1 MSSQK
6 RELQRIK
13 KEKAIRK
20 AKAKKSLAGL
30 GIGLVVVALLVVVGY
45 VVYYKT
51 VVTTPAIKNYSKG
64 LNDDGT
70 ITGVTATDYVVLG
83 DLQEMEVQ
91 YSDYAPEAE
100 TIDTKIAALLQ
111 ERQEYYTDT
120 DVVVAMNDTILVRYV
135 GKVDGEEFEGG
146 NTGDGG
152 TIITVGQAGYID
164 GFEEQLVG
172 HNIGESFDIEVT
184 FPEDYSTTELAG
196 KDAVFSITLMGIYYT
211 PEFNDAFVET
221 YFSDIALTA
230 DAYRAYLEEQE
241 VNAALETYVQE
252 YSLEVCTVNAYPPKY
267 VEKVMGTLKYAD
279 IVEMEGWNQVC
290 EAYGIETYSTVYEYK
305 LSEELETSNSLETY
319 STVYDYKQLEMEYEA
334 SLRLRAE
341 EVVESNLI
349 IQAIYEDAGLTIT
362 SEHLDAT
369 MEEMGTTPENLEQM
383 IETYGEGYIYQ
394 RAMKVAVVEYL
405 VGNVTVNK

>member
-20 AKAKKSLAGL
+20 AKAKKGLIGL
-30 GIGLVVVALLVVVGY
+30 GIGLVVVALLAVVGY

-51 VVTTPAIKNYSKG
+51 VLTTPEIKDYSKG
-64 LNDDGT
+64 LKDDGK
-70 ITGVTATDYVVLG
+70 IVDVTATDYVYLG

-91 YSDYAPEAE
+91 YSDYVPEAE
-100 TIDTKIAALLQ
+100 TIDAKIATLLQ
-111 ERQEYYTDT
+111 ERQEYSTDT
-120 DVVVAMNDTILVRYV
+120 STVVALYDTIKLSYV
-135 GKVDGEEFEGG
+135 GKVDGVAFEGG
-146 NTGDGG
+146 NTGDSG
-152 TIITVGQAGYID
+152 TVITVGEAGYID
-164 GFEEQLVG
+164 DFEEQLVG

-184 FPEDYSTTELAG
+184 FPDDYGTEELAG
-196 KDAVFSITLMGIYYT
+196 KDAVFSITLMGIYHT
-211 PEFNDAFVET
+211 PEFNDAFVEK

-252 YSLEVCTVNAYPPKY
+252 YSLEVCTVDTYPPEY
-267 VEKVMGTLKYAD
+267 VEKVMGILKYAD
-279 IVEMEGWNQVC
+279 VTEMEGWNQAYA
-290 EAYGIETYSTVYEYK
+290 AYGLGTYSSVYEYK
-305 LSEELETSNSLETY
+305 QLES
-319 STVYDYKQLEMEYEA
+319 EMEYEA

-369 MEEMGTTPENLEQM
+369 MAEMGTTPENLEQM
-383 IETYGEGYIYQ
+383 IDAYGQGYIYQ

-405 VGNVTVNK
+405 MENVTVNK

>member
-13 KEKAIRK
+13 REKAIRK

-30 GIGLVVVALLVVVGY
+30 GIGLLVAALLVVIGCAI
-45 VVYYKT
+45 YYKT
-51 VVTTPAIKNYSKG
+51 VVTTPAIRNYSKG

-83 DLQEMEVQ
+83 DLQGMEVQ

-100 TIDTKIAALLQ
+100 TIDTKIATILQ
-111 ERQEYYTDT
+111 EKEEYITDT
-120 DVVVAMNDTILVRYV
+120 SIVVELYDTIKLSYV
-135 GKVDGEEFEGG
+135 GTVDGVAFEGG
-146 NTGDGG
+146 STGDVG
-152 TIITVGQAGYID
+152 TKITVGEAGYIE

-172 HNIGESFDIEVT
+172 HNIGESFDIDVT
-184 FPEDYSTTELAG
+184 FPEDYSTADLAG

-221 YFSDIALTA
+221 YFSDVALTA

-241 VNAALETYVQE
+241 VNAAVETYVQE
-252 YSLEVCTVNAYPPKY
+252 YSLEVCSVDGYPDAYVDKI
-267 VEKVMGTLKYAD
+267 MGILKYAD
-279 IVEMEGWNQVC
+279 VEEMKGWNQVY
-290 EAYGIETYSTVYEYK
+290 EVYGLGSYSSVYEYK
-305 LSEELETSNSLETY
+305 QMEN
-319 STVYDYKQLEMEYEA
+319 EMEYEA

-341 EVVESNLI
+341 EVAESNLI

-362 SEHLDAT
+362 SEHLDAV
-369 MEEMGTTPENLEQM
+369 MVEMGMSPEDLEQM
-383 IETYGEGYIYQ
+383 IKTYGQGYIYQ

>member
-13 KEKAIRK
+13 REKAIRK

-30 GIGLVVVALLVVVGY
+30 GIGLLVAALLVVIGCVI
-45 VVYYKT
+45 YYKT
-51 VVTTPAIKNYSKG
+51 VVTTPAIRNYSKG

-83 DLQEMEVQ
+83 DLQGMEVQ

-100 TIDTKIAALLQ
+100 TIDTKIATILQ
-111 ERQEYYTDT
+111 EKEEYITDT
-120 DVVVAMNDTILVRYV
+120 SIVVELYDTIKLSYV
-135 GKVDGEEFEGG
+135 GTVDGVAFEGG
-146 NTGDGG
+146 STGDVG
-152 TIITVGQAGYID
+152 TKITVGEAGYIE

-184 FPEDYSTTELAG
+184 FPEEYDSVDLAG

-221 YFSDIALTA
+221 YFSDVALTA
-230 DAYRAYLEEQE
+230 DAYRAYLEEKE
-241 VNAALETYVQE
+241 VNAAVETYVQE
-252 YSLEVCTVNAYPPKY
+252 YSLEVCSVDGYPDAYVDKI
-267 VEKVMGTLKYAD
+267 MGILKYAD
-279 IVEMEGWNQVC
+279 VEEMKGWNQVYS
-290 EAYGIETYSTVYEYK
+290 AYGLGSYSTVYEYK
-305 LSEELETSNSLETY
+305 QMEN
-319 STVYDYKQLEMEYEA
+319 EMEYEA

-341 EVVESNLI
+341 EVAESNLI

-362 SEHLDAT
+362 SEHLDAV
-369 MEEMGTTPENLEQM
+369 MVEMGATPESLEQM
-383 IETYGEGYIYQ
+383 IKTYGQGYIYQ

>member
-20 AKAKKSLAGL
+20 AKAKKSLIGL
-30 GIGLVVVALLVVVGY
+30 GIGLVVVALLAVVGY

-51 VVTTPAIKNYSKG
+51 VLTTPEIKDYSKG
-64 LNDDGT
+64 LKDDGK
-70 ITGVTATDYVVLG
+70 IVDVTATDYVYLG

-91 YSDYAPEAE
+91 YSDYVPEAE
-100 TIDTKIAALLQ
+100 TIDAKITTLLQ
-111 ERQEYYTDT
+111 ERQEYSTDT
-120 DVVVAMNDTILVRYV
+120 STVVALYDTIKLSYV
-135 GKVDGEEFEGG
+135 GKVDGVAFEGG
-146 NTGDGG
+146 STGDSG
-152 TIITVGQAGYID
+152 TVITVGEAGYID
-164 GFEEQLVG
+164 DFEEQLVG

-184 FPEDYSTTELAG
+184 FPDDYGTEELAG
-196 KDAVFSITLMGIYYT
+196 KDAVFSITLMGIYHT
-211 PEFNDAFVET
+211 PEFNDAFVEK

-252 YSLEVCTVNAYPPKY
+252 YSLEVCTVDTYPPEY
-267 VEKVMGTLKYAD
+267 VEKVMGILKYAD
-279 IVEMEGWNQVC
+279 VTEMEGWNQAYA
-290 EAYGIETYSTVYEYK
+290 AYGLGTYSSVYEYK
-305 LSEELETSNSLETY
+305 QLES
-319 STVYDYKQLEMEYEA
+319 EMEYEA

-369 MEEMGTTPENLEQM
+369 MAEMGTTPENLEQM
-383 IETYGEGYIYQ
+383 IDAYGQGYIYQ

-405 VGNVTVNK
+405 MENVTVNK

>member
-13 KEKAIRK
+13 REKAIRK

-30 GIGLVVVALLVVVGY
+30 GIGLLVAALLVVIGCAI
-45 VVYYKT
+45 YYKT
-51 VVTTPAIKNYSKG
+51 VVTTPAIRNYSKG

-83 DLQEMEVQ
+83 DLQGMEVQ

-100 TIDTKIAALLQ
+100 TIDTKIATILQ
-111 ERQEYYTDT
+111 EKEEYITDT
-120 DVVVAMNDTILVRYV
+120 SIVVELYDTIKLSYV
-135 GKVDGEEFEGG
+135 GTVDGVAFEGG
-146 NTGDGG
+146 STGDVG
-152 TIITVGQAGYID
+152 TKITVGEAGYIE

-172 HNIGESFDIEVT
+172 HNIGESFDIDVT
-184 FPEDYSTTELAG
+184 FPEDYSTADLAG

-221 YFSDIALTA
+221 YFSDVALTA

-241 VNAALETYVQE
+241 VNAAVETYVQE
-252 YSLEVCTVNAYPPKY
+252 YSLEVCSVDGYPDAYVDKI
-267 VEKVMGTLKYAD
+267 MGILKYAD
-279 IVEMEGWNQVC
+279 VEEMKGWNQVY
-290 EAYGIETYSTVYEYK
+290 EVYGLGSYSSVYEYK
-305 LSEELETSNSLETY
+305 QMEN
-319 STVYDYKQLEMEYEA
+319 EMEYEA

-341 EVVESNLI
+341 EVAESNLI
-349 IQAIYEDAGLTIT
+349 IQAIYGDAGLTIT
-362 SEHLDAT
+362 SEHLDAV
-369 MEEMGTTPENLEQM
+369 MVEMGMSPEDLEQM
-383 IETYGEGYIYQ
+383 IKTYGQGYIYQ

>member
-13 KEKAIRK
+13 REKAIRK

-30 GIGLVVVALLVVVGY
+30 GIGLLVAALLVVIGCAI
-45 VVYYKT
+45 YYKT
-51 VVTTPAIKNYSKG
+51 VVTTPAIRNYSKG

-83 DLQEMEVQ
+83 DLQGMEVQ

-100 TIDTKIAALLQ
+100 TIDTKIATILQ
-111 ERQEYYTDT
+111 EKEEYITDT
-120 DVVVAMNDTILVRYV
+120 SIVVELYDTIKLSYV
-135 GKVDGEEFEGG
+135 GTVDGVAFEGG
-146 NTGDGG
+146 STGDVG
-152 TIITVGQAGYID
+152 TKITVGEAGYIE

-172 HNIGESFDIEVT
+172 HNIGESFDIDVT
-184 FPEDYSTTELAG
+184 FPEDYSTADLAG

-221 YFSDIALTA
+221 YFSDVALTA
-230 DAYRAYLEEQE
+230 DAYRAYVEEQE
-241 VNAALETYVQE
+241 VNAAVETYVQE
-252 YSLEVCTVNAYPPKY
+252 YSLEVCSVDGYPDAYVDKI
-267 VEKVMGTLKYAD
+267 MGILKYAD
-279 IVEMEGWNQVC
+279 VEEMKGWNQVY
-290 EAYGIETYSTVYEYK
+290 EVYGLGSYSSVYEYK
-305 LSEELETSNSLETY
+305 QMEN
-319 STVYDYKQLEMEYEA
+319 EMEYEA

-341 EVVESNLI
+341 EVAESNLI
-349 IQAIYEDAGLTIT
+349 IQAIYGDAGLTIT
-362 SEHLDAT
+362 SEHLDAV
-369 MEEMGTTPENLEQM
+369 MVEMGMSPEDLEQM
-383 IETYGEGYIYQ
+383 IKTYGQGYIYQ

>member
-13 KEKAIRK
+13 REKAIRK

-30 GIGLVVVALLVVVGY
+30 GIGLLVAALLVVIGCVI
-45 VVYYKT
+45 YYKT
-51 VVTTPAIKNYSKG
+51 VVTTPAIRNYSKG

-83 DLQEMEVQ
+83 DLQGMEVQ

-100 TIDTKIAALLQ
+100 TIDTKIATILQ
-111 ERQEYYTDT
+111 EKEEYITDT
-120 DVVVAMNDTILVRYV
+120 SIVVELYDTIKLSYV
-135 GKVDGEEFEGG
+135 GTVDGVAFEGG
-146 NTGDGG
+146 STGDVG
-152 TIITVGQAGYID
+152 TKITVGEAGYIE

-172 HNIGESFDIEVT
+172 HNIGESFDIDVT
-184 FPEDYSTTELAG
+184 FPEDYSTADLAG

-221 YFSDIALTA
+221 YFSDVALTA

-241 VNAALETYVQE
+241 VNAAVETYVQE
-252 YSLEVCTVNAYPPKY
+252 YSLEVCSVDGYPDAYVDKI
-267 VEKVMGTLKYAD
+267 MGILKYAD
-279 IVEMEGWNQVC
+279 VEEMKGWNQVY
-290 EAYGIETYSTVYEYK
+290 EVYGLGSYSSVYEYK
-305 LSEELETSNSLETY
+305 QMEN
-319 STVYDYKQLEMEYEA
+319 EMEYEA

-341 EVVESNLI
+341 EVAESNLI
-349 IQAIYEDAGLTIT
+349 IQAIYGDAGLTIT
-362 SEHLDAT
+362 SEHLDAV
-369 MEEMGTTPENLEQM
+369 MVEMGMSPEDLEQM
-383 IETYGEGYIYQ
+383 IKTYGQGYIYQ